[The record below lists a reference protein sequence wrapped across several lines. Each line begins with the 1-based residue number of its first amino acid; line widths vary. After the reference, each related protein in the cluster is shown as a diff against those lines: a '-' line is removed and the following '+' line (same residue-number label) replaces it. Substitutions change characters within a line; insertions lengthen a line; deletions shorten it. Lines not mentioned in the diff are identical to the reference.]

1 MQIDETY
8 GKSKYMIALQGI
20 KNKMS
25 RRLDIF
31 IEDLESYFNDDE
43 FPISKII
50 NNTKSYEDL
59 FL

>member
-1 MQIDETY
+1 
-8 GKSKYMIALQGI
+8 MIALQGI
-20 KNKMS
+20 KNSTS

-31 IEDLESYFNDDE
+31 IEDLESYFNDEE
-43 FPISKII
+43 FPISKVI